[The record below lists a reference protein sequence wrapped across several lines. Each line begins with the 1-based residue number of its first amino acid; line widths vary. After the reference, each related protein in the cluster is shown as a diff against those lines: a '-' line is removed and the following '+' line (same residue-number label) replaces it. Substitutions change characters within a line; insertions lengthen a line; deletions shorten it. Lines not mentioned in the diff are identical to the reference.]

1 MRKLIGVFS
10 WKGAVMWNLD
20 YIQNFPPWLKLV
32 ILVAGLTILVVSLV
46 LAPEQE
52 DDKPLD
58 EKSKT

>member
-1 MRKLIGVFS
+1 
-10 WKGAVMWNLD
+10 MWNLD

-46 LAPEQE
+46 LASEQE

>member
-1 MRKLIGVFS
+1 
-10 WKGAVMWNLD
+10 MWNMD

-32 ILVAGLTILVVSLV
+32 ILVAGLTILVVSFV

>member
-1 MRKLIGVFS
+1 
-10 WKGAVMWNLD
+10 MWNLD
-20 YIQNFPPWLKLV
+20 YVQNLPQWLKIV
-32 ILVAGLTILVVSLV
+32 ILVAGLTILVVSLL